1 MPVFD
6 RDGCIGVLE
15 FVMTNLKEDFSHEMS
30 EVCKALER
38 EGLKSVIQNENIN
51 CDISKDY
58 SSLAE
63 SSNTSSRNSK
73 SCNVNCNDVTKCF
86 GMTKAD
92 ATKIFGLSS
101 ENTFTKVHCRYGID
115 VWPCVRKGVVK
126 LSAHNALERGSGV
139 YLTSSDETRQI
150 EHINSLVMQDNDD
163 INFKDDVVDK
173 RMKELI
179 SDDGKT
185 ADGKRVIELHDEGPK
200 PVVLGLYRPEN
211 KRSRI

>member
-1 MPVFD
+1 MNNMNKKQVKTKAANKMPSSLLAVVQVVRGFEWCENCSPPLHISTISLTQ
-6 RDGCIGVLE
+6 RINPRRKH
-15 FVMTNLKEDFSHEMS
+15 TQ
-30 EVCKALER
+30 R

-179 SDDGKT
+179 SDG
-185 ADGKRVIELHDEGPK
+185 RSLK
-200 PVVLGLYRPEN
+200 PLIFV
-211 KRSRI
+211 